1 MATAC
6 PGSRGPYGDN
16 EVCDIT
22 GFSGTLTTS
31 TFNTESCCDK
41 LTVNGYVF
49 KGSMAANHY
58 GTIVVSGLMT
68 WRSDGS
74 INSASGYGYTGCLD
88 GMYLVDMAAAGKA
101 RVRPSDKG

>member
-1 MATAC
+1 M
-6 PGSRGPYGDN
+6 SRGPYGDN

-49 KGSMAANHY
+49 KGSMAANPY

-74 INSASGYGYTGCLD
+74 INSAHGYTGWTVCI
-88 GMYLVDMAAAGKA
+88 
-101 RVRPSDKG
+101 S